1 MPAALITTH
10 PSRWRRRARTAGRIA
25 ASAAVTV
32 LHLVVAVIVL
42 ALRITYAVITVTAT
56 AAAWTELY
64 LAQHTGRPALGQV
77 AGVALITAF
86 GAGFRDAYHAT
97 TR

>member
-10 PSRWRRRARTAGRIA
+10 PSRWRRRSRTAGRIA
-25 ASAAVTV
+25 LTSAAIV

-42 ALRITYAVITVTAT
+42 ALRITYAAITVTAT
-56 AAAWTELY
+56 AAAWAELY
-64 LAQHTGRPALGQV
+64 LAQRTGRPALGQT
-77 AGVALITAF
+77 AGVHLAAAF
-86 GAGFRDAYHAT
+86 TTGFRDAYHAT